1 MAREESPCNVCYT
14 ERSIGL
20 EEDDDGSDED
30 AVRGSVGN
38 HLFFFFGQY
47 GALLPSPQ
55 PPGKPR
61 ARSVGVNGREK
72 GMSEELFGGGG
83 GIKMMINLIT
93 NSRSGLMTL

>member
-1 MAREESPCNVCYT
+1 MVREETPCNVCYA

-20 EEDDDGSDED
+20 EEEDDGSDED

-38 HLFFFFGQY
+38 HLFFSGNM

-61 ARSVGVNGREK
+61 ARSVGVNGCEK
-72 GMSEELFGGGG
+72 GMLEELFGGGG
-83 GIKMMINLIT
+83 
-93 NSRSGLMTL
+93 SR